1 MFEHFSLKSREVIV
15 NTKKYAV
22 QANTGA
28 LLPSHL
34 LRALAETPEL
44 QESFTN
50 LNIDTD
56 RLIYLLA
63 SETPLTNGD
72 ATPGK
77 MRAEPVG
84 PIFKRSLKII
94 LAQKL
99 KQIEPVHLLFA
110 TLECADEGL
119 LNILQEAGFNGT
131 DDTVF
136 GVQSTPAEPTPIG
149 DSIQDRLGLTDEEN
163 IAASMIFQIIP
174 GGGVRRNQTPQVG
187 ARRPQPQK
195 QSFLDNFADNLT
207 QKAIDGNLDPVIGR
221 SKEIRRITQILAR
234 RNKNN
239 PVLLGEPGVGKT
251 AVIEG
256 LAQELLKDSAPAS
269 LRNKKIYALDLPSVV
284 AGTRYRGDFEERMKK
299 IMKEVTSNPDIILFI
314 DEIHTLVGSGSGE
327 GSMDGGNI
335 MKPAL
340 ARGEMQTIGATT
352 ITEYK
357 KYFEK
362 DAALER
368 RFQSVMVKEPTVDET
383 VQILYGL
390 RDRYEDFHQVTI
402 SNEALQA
409 AAELSSRYI
418 QDRFLPDKA
427 IDLIDEAAAR
437 VKLDA
442 GSVLTEKLDLSE
454 IDNRLDM
461 ISKAKKDAIL
471 QNTYTKASSLNA
483 EEHDLIQERQQ
494 RVEEW
499 KAEHPETGSTRV
511 TDVTIADL
519 LAETTGI
526 PVYRLTETETNKL
539 LRMEKDLHKR
549 VIGQNDAVK
558 VLSRTI
564 RRQRTGLKDP
574 NRPIGSFIFAGPT
587 GVGKTEL
594 VKALT
599 QFLFNDEKSLISLD
613 MSEYSEKHTVARL
626 FGAPPGYVG
635 YEEGGQLTERVR
647 RNPFSVVLFD
657 EIEKAHPDV
666 FDALLQIL
674 EEGRL
679 TDGQGKTVDFK
690 NTVVVMTTNLGSSEI
705 TNGSLGFQASNNV
718 NAEYTN
724 MKNKVGKALKEALR
738 PEFLNRVDEI
748 LVFPHLKENEL
759 LQIVDVFLN
768 KLNERIL
775 SEGLSLNVSDVAK
788 KKLAVDGY
796 DKALGARPLRRV
808 IQREIETPL
817 SEAILFGKTAKTG
830 VIEIDVNNEN
840 VFTFNGFTHAELELE
855 IEKIEASM

>member
-775 SEGLSLNVSDVAK
+775 SEGLSLNVSDAAK